1 MPFWNISISGRPRH
15 SPLAESSGLPRVVD
29 EAVLARKLAAIRDA
43 VARIREVLPSSAE
56 AFRENR
62 TSREIVILN
71 LFIALQ
77 EAIALATHWLADEGW
92 DVPQRYGDAFATLAE
107 RQVLERDLAHRLQAA
122 SGLRN
127 LIAHQYGAVDADRI
141 FDLASNDVQDLLSF
155 CQQLAQRA
163 ERA

>member
-1 MPFWNISISGRPRH
+1 M
-15 SPLAESSGLPRVVD
+15 VD
-29 EAVLARKLAAIRDA
+29 EAVLAKKLAAIRDA
-43 VARIREVLPSSAE
+43 VARIREVLPGSAE

-62 TSREIVILN
+62 TAREVVILN

-92 DVPQRYGDAFATLAE
+92 DVPQSYGDAFAALAD
-107 RQVLERDLAHRLQAA
+107 RHILAPDLAHRLRAA

-141 FDLASNDVQDLLSF
+141 FDLASNDVEDLLSF
-155 CQQLAQRA
+155 CRQLAQHA
-163 ERA
+163 ERG